1 MMEAW
6 MDEELDLHSSGYGS
20 TCSWSQGSLSQSQG
34 LSLIPFVLV
43 YFLSLEPH
51 LVKLA
56 YNLAIVSLVSH
67 LNYHR
72 NVWHMQDAPLHKSKL
87 EA

>member
-1 MMEAW
+1 MEAG
-6 MDEELDLHSSGYGS
+6 DD
-20 TCSWSQGSLSQSQG
+20 GSLDGRRVGSSI
-34 LSLIPFVLV
+34 LRLWKILILEPRISIS
-43 YFLSLEPH
+43 SLEPH

-56 YNLAIVSLVSH
+56 YNTAIVSLVSH

-72 NVWHMQDAPLHKSKL
+72 NIWHMQDAQLHKSKL